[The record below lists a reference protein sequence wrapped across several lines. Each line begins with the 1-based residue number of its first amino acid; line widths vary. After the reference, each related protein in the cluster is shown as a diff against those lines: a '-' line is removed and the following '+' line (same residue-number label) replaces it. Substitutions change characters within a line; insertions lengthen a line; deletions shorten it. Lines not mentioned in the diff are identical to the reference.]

1 MNIKRHDSFYDSIV
15 ESLKLLGGSGTNQEI
30 LEKVIQLTELSDEQ
44 IEVLHVGGPRTT
56 VDYQIGWAKTYLK
69 KFLPISIFKLD

>member
-30 LEKVIQLTELSDEQ
+30 LEKVIQLTELSDDQ
-44 IEVLHVGGPRTT
+44 IEVLHLDGPRTK
-56 VDYQIGWAKTYLK
+56 VDYQIGC
-69 KFLPISIFKLD
+69 DV